1 MLSIVLKCWFR
12 ETYIWY
18 YKIPRFVVWEATAQS
33 AASRALHLKV
43 VSSNPKTDGFFFSSS
58 SSSSSWVWFSDSH
71 WLSFTYWKTEKQP
84 KNKSD
89 VKWAQWTWQDLFCD
103 YKLTWFVIDAWFLII
118 ILVWSMAVFTPPP
131 RPASRLI
138 FSLNAPF
145 FNHFTKCRK
154 CLVYFF
160 PRSVLLSLLWQCHDS
175 DIWYPRA
182 RYQIKTLLSASV

>member
-1 MLSIVLKCWFR
+1 MLISGDVHMVLQNTKVCCVR
-12 ETYIWY
+12 SD
-18 YKIPRFVVWEATAQS
+18 S
-33 AASRALHLKV
+33 A
-43 VSSNPKTDGFFFSSS
+43 VSSVTSSS
-58 SSSSSWVWFSDSH
+58 FESREFKSENRRIFFSSSSSWVWFSDSH